1 MKDVYKHRINDT
13 MMSVQQRIKIVQEMM
28 SGQRPADP
36 QIAAQYLKEVQKG
49 LESIQ
54 EIVDLS

>member
-1 MKDVYKHRINDT
+1 MKDVYKQRIDNS
-13 MMSVQQRIKIVQEMM
+13 MISIQQRIKIVQEMM

-36 QIAAQYLKEVQKG
+36 QMAAQYLKEVQKG